1 MVTKINAMFEAI
13 PVIFSRLQSYF
24 LFHLCFI
31 NISMHLSCFPR
42 DLANEIEV
50 DMIYLKVK
58 ALEELLLLLKS
69 KIEGIEASAI
79 ERYNH
84 VTICLFR

>member
-1 MVTKINAMFEAI
+1 MVTTINAMFETI
-13 PVIFSRLQSYF
+13 PVIFYKLQSYF
-24 LFHLCFI
+24 SFYLCFI
-31 NISMHLSCFPR
+31 NISMHLSCFLR

-69 KIEGIEASAI
+69 KIEVYEGSAI
-79 ERYNH
+79 ERYDH
-84 VTICLFR
+84 VAICFFR